1 MTVPTVG
8 PESDPDNPDD
18 VPEVPIADDPPEA
31 DDVEQLVPEGDLAA
45 QQETAWPD
53 DEDGELVPDPD
64 RVVPDIEDD

>member
-1 MTVPTVG
+1 MTVPPIEPNAV
-8 PESDPDNPDD
+8 D
-18 VPEVPIADDPPEA
+18 VPEPDDPE
-31 DDVEQLVPEGDLAA
+31 ELVPEGDLAA